1 MEQKRQE
8 LVCFAGCDWWYHNR
22 GLFCPQIMK
31 KLAKD
36 YKVLFVN
43 SLGMRIPSLRKDRK
57 AVGKIARKIHSMLRF
72 LRKVENGMYVLSPI
86 SLPFGSRLGRRLNTY
101 SVFLQ
106 VKLVSVL
113 LGFREPVV
121 YIGCPPAFE
130 VAKKLGQRRFII
142 YERTDLFE
150 EMPGAD
156 KPYIAS
162 LDDELTSSAD
172 LVLYVNR
179 ALYKQGAVKNKNSL
193 LIGHG
198 VDFDLFVD
206 SAKSEYIPEDIANV
220 RRPIIGFFGD
230 ISDKTFD
237 LALLEFAAE
246 KLPGISFVLVGP
258 VSADVTRLKRFEN
271 VYFLGSK
278 PYEQIPF
285 YGKEFDVAIMPWN
298 RNKWIQFCN
307 PVKIKEYLALG
318 KPVVSTYYPEI
329 EPYSDIVYI
338 AQDGDAFVFRILEA
352 LEERDPA
359 KAEERRKRV
368 HNETWDSKV
377 EQIKA
382 VIERS
387 WRQRKMSELQP
398 GNAGS
403 SGITVTANNDSTV

>member
-1 MEQKRQE
+1 
-8 LVCFAGCDWWYHNR
+8 
-22 GLFCPQIMK
+22 MK

-86 SLPFGSRLGRRLNTY
+86 SLPFGSRLGRKLNTY

-106 VKLVSVL
+106 VKLMSVL

-220 RRPIIGFFGD
+220 RRPVVGFFGD

-271 VYFLGSK
+271 VHFLGPK
-278 PYEQIPF
+278 PYERIPF

-307 PVKIKEYLALG
+307 PVKIKEYLSLG

-338 AQDGDAFVFRILEA
+338 AQDNDAFVSRILEA

-359 KAEERRKRV
+359 KAEERRQSVR
-368 HNETWDSKV
+368 NETWDSKV

-382 VIERS
+382 IIEKNLR
-387 WRQRKMSELQP
+387 
-398 GNAGS
+398 
-403 SGITVTANNDSTV
+403 